1 MTIPLAFI
9 HRNQPTGLS
18 RGRRAV
24 FHALLGGLLV
34 ILGVHS
40 ASAGEDVQL
49 EASIL
54 RVKPAVV
61 LISSEVGA
69 EVSVDCGTGPVHRVR
84 PDPFYET
91 GSGSLCTR
99 TGSSRPTGMW
109 SRASSK

>member
-1 MTIPLAFI
+1 
-9 HRNQPTGLS
+9 
-18 RGRRAV
+18 
-24 FHALLGGLLV
+24 
-34 ILGVHS
+34 
-40 ASAGEDVQL
+40 
-49 EASIL
+49 
-54 RVKPAVV
+54 VV